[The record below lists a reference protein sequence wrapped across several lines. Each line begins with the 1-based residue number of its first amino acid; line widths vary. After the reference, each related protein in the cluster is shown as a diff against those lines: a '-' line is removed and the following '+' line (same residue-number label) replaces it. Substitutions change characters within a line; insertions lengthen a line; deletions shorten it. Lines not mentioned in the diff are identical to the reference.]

1 VLDHIF
7 TDAIDALTQ
16 SLEAS
21 LLERLGVD
29 EHLTTDLV
37 SGDLTF
43 ETSYGLPGEELP
55 PRVRADISAVWSASS
70 QALFRFWYVDEDF
83 TESPSIDMEITL
95 RVQRLATPPDVP
107 QLLAA
112 TPAAGPTL
120 GDEAFVRSGPT
131 VEQSFGESLTR
142 VASAFEVGYSAT
154 YELSE
159 AALEDSTQIDVEF
172 GGLGGW
178 IASALV
184 RLNDV
189 ELTYTTPDS
198 D

>member
-1 VLDHIF
+1 MLDPLF

-43 ETSYGLPGEELP
+43 ETSYGLPGDELP
-55 PRVRADISAVWSASS
+55 PRVRADVSAVWSASS
-70 QALFRFWYVDEDF
+70 QALFRSWYADEEF
-83 TESPSIDMEITL
+83 IGRPAIDVEITL

-107 QLLAA
+107 QLLSA
-112 TPAAGPTL
+112 TPEKGPTI
-120 GDEAFVRSGPT
+120 GDDRFVRNGPT
-131 VEQSFGESLTR
+131 VEQSFGQDLTR

-159 AALEDSTQIDVEF
+159 PALEDSARIDDEF
-172 GGLGGW
+172 SGLGAW

-189 ELTYTTPDS
+189 DLAYTAPDT